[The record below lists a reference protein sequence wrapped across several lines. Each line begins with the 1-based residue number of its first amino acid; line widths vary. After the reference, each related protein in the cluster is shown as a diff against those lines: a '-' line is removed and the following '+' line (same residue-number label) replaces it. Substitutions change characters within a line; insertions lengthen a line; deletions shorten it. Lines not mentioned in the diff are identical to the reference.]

1 MVGPQVIIAR
11 LAPSAATVAGNAAI
25 AVSEQ
30 MMF

>member
-11 LAPSAATVAGNAAI
+11 LAPRASRVAGSAAI

-30 MMF
+30 MMS